1 MKTKELTVEIS
12 HFLSI
17 TTIFIDND
25 KLVIS
30 RNKFCRYKKSKPIA
44 FHLCYLQIIY
54 EGIPRR

>member
-17 TTIFIDND
+17 TTIFIDNE

-30 RNKFCRYKKSKPIA
+30 RNINFAEIKNQNQLHFICVTFK
-44 FHLCYLQIIY
+44 
-54 EGIPRR
+54 